1 LTSIFIISFYCRL
14 VTCLASH
21 ELARREHGA
30 YTSDALMLMN
40 SYQYSCND
48 GFTLSEQDTEELAT
62 RLRVGKSIIT
72 FNADRLRSNC
82 YTLLALH
89 ESFRRHVLCQ
99 RDVALGEPAL
109 NSKQMAIVLE
119 FYLQIDGQFLYI

>member
-1 LTSIFIISFYCRL
+1 
-14 VTCLASH
+14 
-21 ELARREHGA
+21 
-30 YTSDALMLMN
+30 
-40 SYQYSCND
+40 
-48 GFTLSEQDTEELAT
+48 LSEQDTEELAG